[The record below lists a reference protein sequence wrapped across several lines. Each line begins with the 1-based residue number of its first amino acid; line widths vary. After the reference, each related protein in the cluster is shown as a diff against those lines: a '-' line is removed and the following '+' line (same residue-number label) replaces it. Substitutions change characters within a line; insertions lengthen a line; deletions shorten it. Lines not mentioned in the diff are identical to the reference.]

1 VAVVDGFDP
10 KTATQ
15 TLSKWVVG
23 ELARCGAAVDQALE
37 EFRFNEAATALYEF
51 VWGTL
56 CDWYVELA
64 KPVFSGDDEAAKTET
79 RAVTG
84 FVLAETVKLLHPIM
98 PFITEELWDKLDQR
112 AGKGEL
118 VQQAWSVLPAAIAD
132 AAADAEMG
140 WLVKLISD
148 IRSARNEVNVPAGAK
163 LSLLVRDAGAETR
176 ARLDRHRA
184 AIERLAR
191 VEGIQHDMPAPKG
204 ALQVVLGEATY
215 ALPVADVIDLKA
227 ERARLEKEIRKLDGE
242 VTKIDAKLG
251 NAQFMSKAPEDVVV
265 EQRERRD
272 DAVATTARLRQA
284 MERLA
289 G

>member
-1 VAVVDGFDP
+1 V
-10 KTATQ
+10 
-15 TLSKWVVG
+15 L
-23 ELARCGAAVDQALE
+23 
-37 EFRFNEAATALYEF
+37 
-51 VWGTL
+51 
-56 CDWYVELA
+56 
-64 KPVFSGDDEAAKTET
+64 SGDDEAAKTET
-79 RAVTG
+79 RADTG

-118 VQQAWSVLPAAIAD
+118 VKQAWTVLPPTIAD

-140 WLVKLISD
+140 WLVRLITD
-148 IRSARNEVNVPAGAK
+148 IRSARSEVNVPAGAK
-163 LSLLVRDAGAETR
+163 LNLLVRDASAETR

-191 VEGIQHDMPAPKG
+191 VESIQLDAPAPKG
-204 ALQVVLGEATY
+204 ALQVVIGEATY

-242 VTKIDAKLG
+242 VAKIDAKLG
-251 NAQFMSKAPEDVVV
+251 NTQFMSKAPEDVVA
-265 EQRERRD
+265 EQRERPD
-272 DAVATTARLRQA
+272 DAMATTARLRQA
-284 MERLA
+284 MDRLA